1 MSDPLEADPLAAA
14 EEVAEPA
21 VSNGVAETNGGSKKV
36 VKKKK
41 KKKGFVMKIGKKP
54 KKGKAEPADN
64 GADDGEYEV
73 EAIVDHKKE
82 KGRTLY
88 RVRWKGY
95 SPKSDTWLPA
105 NELNCKVILNKYK
118 KKQEKVSK
126 DVYEVEKIV
135 DHRPHKGVRW
145 YRLRWV
151 GYTARDDTWQQEQLL
166 SCANLIK
173 QYNDERV
180 SAILKREQEKA
191 AAREKAE
198 KKGGEYEVEAIMG
211 KRASKK
217 TGKTRYLIRWKGW
230 DESGDTWE
238 DADNLNCAELIKKY
252 NASKKKPQAKKKGK
266 RAYDSDEDSDDS
278 DYESGGKRSKSEYE
292 VMKVLNA
299 KVNKEGKWEFFVMW
313 KGYGSEECTWEPE
326 SNLNCAQLIDDF
338 FGKNKIP
345 KAVRNELEKTTTI
358 TAAKTAKQP
367 RKPPAVRKEYRKER
381 KERKTKAALK
391 SF

>member
-1 MSDPLEADPLAAA
+1 MLRRAVDDRGDLLSD
-14 EEVAEPA
+14 
-21 VSNGVAETNGGSKKV
+21 GGSKKV
-36 VKKKK
+36 IKKKK
-41 KKKGFVMKIGKKP
+41 KKSFVLKIGKKV
-54 KKGKAEPADN
+54 KKGKAEPAEND
-64 GADDGEYEV
+64 ADDGEYEVSCDWLLSISVTNEALSRIFQV

-118 KKQEKVSK
+118 KAQEKVSK

-166 SCANLIK
+166 SCSNLIK

-191 AAREKAE
+191 AAREKAD

-252 NASKKKPQAKKKGK
+252 NANKKKPQAKKKGK

-313 KGYGSEECTWEPE
+313 KGFGSEECTWEPE
-326 SNLNCAQLIDDF
+326 SNLNCAQLIDDVSWSAMFSFDSLSNNF
-338 FGKNKIP
+338 FS
-345 KAVRNELEKTTTI
+345 AVLWQEQN
-358 TAAKTAKQP
+358 
-367 RKPPAVRKEYRKER
+367 
-381 KERKTKAALK
+381 
-391 SF
+391 S